1 MSYELIRGSE
11 EVKRYRSSRREE
23 EDDGE
28 HFSLVFFVRVLR
40 DPTIALRC
48 GAKVL
53 LVVVVLLKTVVIC

>member
-1 MSYELIRGSE
+1 M
-11 EVKRYRSSRREE
+11 
-23 EDDGE
+23 
-28 HFSLVFFVRVLR
+28 VFFVRVLR